1 MVYKLPKE
9 AIGDNVLD
17 AGSLTSNL
25 TNSFV
30 PVGGIIMWSGTVA
43 AAEALTNWAICDGD
57 NGTPDL
63 RDRFVLG
70 VGSSSNPSTANKGDD
85 AGSNSIQLT
94 EGQMPQH
101 NHDFNDPGHGHGITD
116 PGHFHTTLDGVGRA
130 SYAEPRNVGVGSDG
144 NVNNTGNTD
153 NKTTGISVDSNTTGI
168 TIQPKGNGDSIDIR
182 SKYLALCYIMR
193 IT

>member
-9 AIGDNVLD
+9 AIGDNELD
-17 AGSLTSNL
+17 ASSLTTNL

-43 AAEALTNWAICDGD
+43 AAEALTNWAICDGA

-70 VGSSSNPSTANKGDD
+70 VGSSSNPSTASKGDD

-101 NHDFNDPGHGHGITD
+101 NHDFTDPGHGHGITD
-116 PGHFHTTLDGVGRA
+116 PGHFHTTLDGVGR
-130 SYAEPRNVGVGSDG
+130 STYQEPRNVGVGSDG

-168 TIQPKGNGDSIDIR
+168 TLQPKGNGDSIDIR

>member
-1 MVYKLPKE
+1 MVYKLQKE
-9 AIGDNVLD
+9 AIGDNELD
-17 AGSLTSNL
+17 ASSLTSNL

-30 PVGGIIMWSGTVA
+30 PVGGIIMWSGSVA
-43 AAEALTNWAICDGD
+43 AAEQLTNWAICDGD

-70 VGSSSNPSTANKGDD
+70 VGSSTKLSTASYNDD
-85 AGSNSIQLT
+85 AGNNSITLT
-94 EGQMPQH
+94 EGQMPEH
-101 NHDFNDPGHGHGITD
+101 NHDLTDPGHGHGVTD

-130 SYAEPRNVGVGSDG
+130 TYAEPRNVGVGSDG
-144 NVNNTGNTD
+144 NVNSTGDTNS
-153 NKTTGISVDSNTTGI
+153 KTTGLSVDSNSTGI
-168 TIQPKGNGDSIDIR
+168 TIQAKGSGDSIDIR